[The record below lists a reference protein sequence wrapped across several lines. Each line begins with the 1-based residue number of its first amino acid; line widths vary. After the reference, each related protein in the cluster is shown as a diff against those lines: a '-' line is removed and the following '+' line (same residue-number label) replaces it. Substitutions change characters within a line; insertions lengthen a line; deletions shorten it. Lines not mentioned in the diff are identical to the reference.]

1 VTGVSARIS
10 AKVTTMTRKA
20 ILSTSLLLFLVA
32 ALPASAQDS
41 PAASAAAADNATT
54 GTIEGTVKN
63 RWLSRIEGA
72 VYVEKIEGK
81 TFDPPKEKAS
91 MDQKNTVFVPHVL
104 VVMQGTTVEFPNSD
118 SVRHNVFSS
127 KKSSTAFNLGTYEP
141 GATKEVVF
149 DKPGENSL
157 LCNVH
162 SEMSAFV
169 IVTETPWFA
178 TTEKK
183 GTFSIANV
191 PAGTYRLTAWHEK
204 LEGKTID
211 VTVEAG
217 KTVTADFEGME
228 NR

>member
-1 VTGVSARIS
+1 
-10 AKVTTMTRKA
+10 MTDATKTL
-20 ILSTSLLLFLVA
+20 LSLPVLLSLALLSR
-32 ALPASAQDS
+32 PASAQEPS
-41 PAASAAAADNATT
+41 NAVPAAES
-54 GTIEGTVKN
+54 GTIQGTVKN

-72 VYVEKIEGK
+72 VYIEKIEGK

-104 VVMQGTTVEFPNSD
+104 VVMKGTTVEFPNSD
-118 SVRHNVFSS
+118 TVRHNVFSS
-127 KKSSTAFNLGTYEP
+127 KSSSVPFNLGTYDP
-141 GATKEVVF
+141 GATKDVVF

-178 TTEKK
+178 TTDKK
-183 GTFSIANV
+183 GAFTIPNV
-191 PAGTYRLTAWHEK
+191 PAGKYRLTAWHEK
-204 LEGKTID
+204 LKSKTID